1 MAPPSST
8 SYVSQTPNPSS
19 MAQARAQTVSEI
31 PRPVRLA
38 AMLVVAYGLTVL
50 IGASVQQSI
59 SGWEYW
65 RDFPRAVVRC
75 GGAVLV
81 AYGLLRRAR
90 WAWWTAVVGGG
101 VLVFFGALGI
111 VTFMASTLDVAIP
124 ISFLVGIAVGCVLL
138 TVAVI
143 ALLRTESR
151 ESFRARAG

>member
-1 MAPPSST
+1 MT
-8 SYVSQTPNPSS
+8 
-19 MAQARAQTVSEI
+19 QARAQAMSEL
-31 PRPVRLA
+31 PQSVRLA
-38 AMLVVAYGLTVL
+38 AALVVAYGLIVL
-50 IGASVQQSI
+50 ISASVQQSI
-59 SGWEYW
+59 SDWEYW

-81 AYGLLRRAR
+81 AYGLLRRAQ

-101 VLVFFGALGI
+101 VLVLFGALSFA
-111 VTFMASTLDVAIP
+111 TFMASSLDVAVP

>member
-1 MAPPSST
+1 MT
-8 SYVSQTPNPSS
+8 
-19 MAQARAQTVSEI
+19 QARAQAMSEL
-31 PRPVRLA
+31 PQSVRLA
-38 AMLVVAYGLTVL
+38 AALGVAYGLNVL
-50 IGASVQQSI
+50 ISASVQQSI
-59 SGWEYW
+59 SDWEYW

-81 AYGLLRRAR
+81 AYGLLRRAQ

-101 VLVFFGALGI
+101 VLVLFGALSFA
-111 VTFMASTLDVAIP
+111 TFMASSLDVAVP